1 MVKYYIVKFGGI
13 VLDFRNDIQK
23 LSLQVLE
30 RKSHIT
36 NEEMT
41 KQALIIP
48 FIQKLGYDVFNP
60 LEVRPE
66 FTADFGIKKGEK
78 VDYAIFKNGE
88 PIILVEAKSVTENLK
103 KHDSQLS
110 RYFNAIPEV
119 KIGILTN
126 GVEYKF
132 FTDLTMDNMMD
143 NTPFFTFSMDSVTSL
158 DIETIENFTKESF
171 DATEIVKFA
180 EELIY
185 MTNLNANIKEL
196 FKNPSDDFLRFL
208 IKDFSSTRITSNV
221 LERFRPIVQKAI
233 NNTLLEIISEGLSPR
248 PAEVLVDKEEPS
260 EMESDVLTTK
270 IVPTTTVEELKAFDI
285 IKKMLEDNG
294 RDIENLKYKDTLNY
308 FNVMNRVI
316 TKWFIRVNL
325 DQSVKYIYTR
335 LEPEVA
341 RELCPN
347 FEVIEGIKSTCN
359 SRIIINEVEDLE
371 EMKELIITC
380 FDEVTEQ
387 LPLNK

>member
-1 MVKYYIVKFGGI
+1 MEFK
-13 VLDFRNDIQK
+13 NDMQK

-30 RKSHIT
+30 RKHHVT

-66 FTADFGIKKGEK
+66 FTANFGIKKGEK
-78 VDYAIFKNGE
+78 VDYAIFKNGV
-88 PIILVEAKSVTENLK
+88 PIIFIEAKSVTENLK

-119 KIGILTN
+119 RIGILTN

-132 FTDLTMDNMMD
+132 FTDLNMDNVMD
-143 NTPFFTFSMDSVTSL
+143 NTPFFSFSMDNLSGL
-158 DIETIENFTKESF
+158 DIETIENFVRENF
-171 DATEIVKFA
+171 DSNEIVKFA

-185 MTNLNANIKEL
+185 MTNLNSNIKEL

-221 LERFRPIVQKAI
+221 LDRFRPIVQKAI

-248 PAEVLVDKEEPS
+248 
-260 EMESDVLTTK
+260 
-270 IVPTTTVEELKAFDI
+270 TVEVTIAKDEEDNVELAETVTSKVGIVTTEEELQSFEI
-285 IKKMLEDNG
+285 IKTLLNENG
-294 RDIENLKYKDTLNY
+294 RNIENLKYKDTINY

-325 DQSVKYIYTR
+325 DQAVKYIYTR
-335 LEPEVA
+335 LEPDVVKV
-341 RELCPN
+341 LCPG
-347 FEVIEGIKSTCN
+347 FEVVEGIKSTCN
-359 SRIIINEVEDLE
+359 SRVIIQDINDLLKME
-371 EMKELIITC
+371 KLIVAC
-380 FDEVTEQ
+380 FDEVAEN
-387 LPLNK
+387 LPVHK

>member
-1 MVKYYIVKFGGI
+1 MEFK
-13 VLDFRNDIQK
+13 NDMQK

-30 RKSHIT
+30 RKNHVS

-41 KQALIIP
+41 KQSLIIP

-78 VDYAIFKNGE
+78 VDYAIFKNGV
-88 PIILVEAKSVTENLK
+88 PIIFIEAKSVTENLK

-119 KIGILTN
+119 RIGILTN

-132 FTDLTMDNMMD
+132 FTDLNMNNVMD
-143 NTPFFTFSMDSVTSL
+143 NTPFFSFSMDNLSGL
-158 DIETIENFTKESF
+158 DIETIENFVRENF
-171 DATEIVKFA
+171 DSNEIVKFA

-185 MTNLNANIKEL
+185 MTNLNSNIKEL
-196 FKNPSDDFLRFL
+196 FKNPPDDFLRFL

-221 LERFRPIVQKAI
+221 LDRFRPIVQKAI
-233 NNTLLEIISEGLSPR
+233 NNTLLEIISEGLSP
-248 PAEVLVDKEEPS
+248 
-260 EMESDVLTTK
+260 K
-270 IVPTTTVEELKAFDI
+270 IVEVTVANDEEENVELNEKLTSKVGIVTTEEELQSFEI
-285 IKKMLEDNG
+285 IKTILSENG
-294 RDIENLKYKDTLNY
+294 RNIEELKYKDTLNY

-325 DQSVKYIYTR
+325 DQTVKYIYTR
-335 LEPEVA
+335 LEQEVVK
-341 RELCPN
+341 ELCTG
-347 FEVIEGIKSTCN
+347 FEVVEGIKSTCN
-359 SRIIINEVEDLE
+359 SRVIIQNINDLLKME
-371 EMKELIITC
+371 KLIVAC
-380 FDEVTEQ
+380 FDQVAENSPVH
-387 LPLNK
+387 K